1 MKLKYRTSLKICGLC
16 GIISTII
23 FFIFIGLAIWL
34 SPWFS
39 WTDHFI
45 SDIAG
50 SLGDTPIWAG
60 RGVASILLNSGL
72 ILAGLIGIIFAFMIK
87 KTRLFQS
94 NLGKIGIF
102 VLFVDMSALCGVG
115 VFPITLGN
123 IHYGLSIV
131 LFCLIPICL
140 YIIAHEFGN
149 LYGKKLW
156 FILNLILVISLIPA
170 CVLIFLPNLVGFTK
184 AIGEMV
190 MLFSFYLTI
199 IILGIQLIKTTSV
212 EKLKDSSKKVI

>member
-1 MKLKYRTSLKICGLC
+1 MKLKYWTSLKICGLC

-39 WTDHFI
+39 WTEHFI

-60 RGVASILLNSGL
+60 RGLASILLNSGL
-72 ILAGLIGIIFAFMIK
+72 ILAGLIGIIFAVMIK

-94 NLGKIGIF
+94 NLGRIGIF
-102 VLFVDMSALCGVG
+102 VLFLDMSALCGVG
-115 VFPITLGN
+115 VFPITLGT
-123 IHYGLSIV
+123 IHYGFSIL

-140 YIIAHEFGN
+140 YIIAHEIGE

-156 FILNLILVISLIPA
+156 FIFNLILVISLLPA
-170 CVLIFLPNLVGFTK
+170 LILIFFPTFVGLTK
-184 AIGEMV
+184 AFGEMV
-190 MLFSFYLTI
+190 MLFSLYLTI
-199 IILGIQLIKTTSV
+199 IILGIKLIKTTPS
-212 EKLKDSSKKVI
+212 EKYRDTTQKTI

>member
-1 MKLKYRTSLKICGLC
+1 MKLRYWTSLKICGLC

-60 RGVASILLNSGL
+60 RGMASILLNSGL
-72 ILAGLIGIIFAFMIK
+72 ILAGLIGIIFAVMIK

-94 NLGKIGIF
+94 NLGRIGIF
-102 VLFVDMSALCGVG
+102 VLFLDMSALCGVG
-115 VFPITLGN
+115 VFPITLGT
-123 IHYGLSIV
+123 IHYGFSIL

-140 YIIAHEFGN
+140 YIIAHEIGE

-156 FILNLILVISLIPA
+156 FIFNLILVISLLPA
-170 CVLIFLPNLVGFTK
+170 LILIFLPTLVGLTK

-199 IILGIQLIKTTSV
+199 IILGIKLINTTYV
-212 EKLKDSSKKVI
+212 EKPKESI